1 MNLAKYLARL
11 GYGTRREV
19 EALLARGA
27 VTDDAGRRLDDRAT
41 LAACPH
47 DRIRV
52 AGEPLDPP
60 PGSVFLLHKPAG
72 YVCSTSD
79 RPPLV
84 YDLLPPRLRQ
94 RDPIVAIVGRLD
106 RDTTGLLLLTDDG
119 ALLHRLTSPRS
130 HLPKAYRAQLADA
143 LSGSEGQTFGSGTV
157 TLDGERTPLAP
168 ATLDPLSAREARLT
182 ITEGRYHQV
191 RRMFAAVGNHVTALH
206 RESLGPLTLGELP
219 EGAWRL
225 LTLGERAA
233 LDDAVRTAR
242 ARPRDPG

>member
-1 MNLAKYLARL
+1 VSLAKYLARL

-19 EALLARGA
+19 EALIARGA
-27 VTDDAGRRLDDRAT
+27 VTDDTGRRLDDRVSLAT
-41 LAACPH
+41 CAHEA
-47 DRIRV
+47 IRV

-130 HLPKAYRAQLADA
+130 HLPKTYRVQLTEA
-143 LSGSEGQTFGSGTV
+143 LAGTEGEAFAAGTLL
-157 TLDGERTPLAP
+157 LDGERTPLAP
-168 ATLDPLSAREARLT
+168 ATLEPFSAREARLT

-206 RESLGPLTLGELP
+206 RESLGPLTLGELG

-233 LDDAVRTAR
+233 LDDAVRAAR
-242 ARPRDPG
+242 ARPGASA